1 MENAQKNQCL
11 FNAEAGE
18 DIAGVLW
25 AISVVANR
33 LSKKVMAMQSQNQKT
48 EGDGDDA

>member
-1 MENAQKNQCL
+1 MQETQKDPCL
-11 FNAEAGE
+11 FDADAEE

-33 LSKKVMAMQSQNQKT
+33 LSKKVMALQSQNQKT